1 MLCLNFYSVYLIIN
15 LLFSDIRFMML
26 RVKTNAKLTMCLCFV
41 ALFQPDIDLHD
52 RHMLDLNLQ
61 PKTGLEQDVK
71 G

>member
-1 MLCLNFYSVYLIIN
+1 
-15 LLFSDIRFMML
+15 MML

>member
-1 MLCLNFYSVYLIIN
+1 MYCILTYVLMTLC
-15 LLFSDIRFMML
+15 
-26 RVKTNAKLTMCLCFV
+26 VKTNVKLTTGLCFV
-41 ALFQPDIDLHD
+41 ALLQPDIDLHD